1 MVRPSRDID
10 MNPVKYYPLMINLV
24 KCNGSSNYLI
34 PKNMCSKRNKRH
46 KMLKHL
52 TWQQTEMKLQ
62 QWKNIFHVIVKAN
75 VIIQHVIKIKN
86 GIIKHVNVNEKII
99 LRVKKH
105 RWDPRKCICENSKYL
120 RSIADTSVTECH

>member
-34 PKNMCSKRNKRH
+34 PKNMCPKRNKRH

-52 TWQQTEMKLQ
+52 T
-62 QWKNIFHVIVKAN
+62 
-75 VIIQHVIKIKN
+75 
-86 GIIKHVNVNEKII
+86 
-99 LRVKKH
+99 
-105 RWDPRKCICENSKYL
+105 
-120 RSIADTSVTECH
+120 

>member
-52 TWQQTEMKLQ
+52 T
-62 QWKNIFHVIVKAN
+62 
-75 VIIQHVIKIKN
+75 
-86 GIIKHVNVNEKII
+86 
-99 LRVKKH
+99 
-105 RWDPRKCICENSKYL
+105 
-120 RSIADTSVTECH
+120 